1 MIGVS
6 EESVLVDQNNK
17 IIKMKKKVRNV
28 VAHVSLLFV
37 KSSNSQFRREST
49 AEHTW
54 SWSLICWKL
63 DFPSWQYL

>member
-49 AEHTW
+49 AEHT
-54 SWSLICWKL
+54 
-63 DFPSWQYL
+63 